1 MALGVSDRT
10 QGEGGMSSYVFKEVV
25 LGTGR
30 EQLDPRSKERVV
42 EVVNAMHLRAYADD
56 FTKMQRSS
64 CANDLTIHLS

>member
-1 MALGVSDRT
+1 MDH
-10 QGEGGMSSYVFKEVV
+10 QNEEC
-25 LGTGR
+25 GR

-64 CANDLTIHLS
+64 CTNDLAIHLS